1 MMNKLEQL
9 TALANLAE
17 LTEQQLLELRGEQDY
32 HSCFINTRADNF
44 TKRFMSEMV
53 NLDNPDDLEDL
64 KDSKFPELSKML
76 QANKEKLE
84 DFEYFLNH
92 TYIMC
97 RCYDGKIGV
106 IFERSE
112 ATTEHHKLTLSVTYQ
127 QPYEDWDFTD
137 DITLTVSNT
146 GYPFQL
152 ELQVLL
158 DVLAKDYDYLVNG

>member
-1 MMNKLEQL
+1 MNKLEQL
-9 TALANLAE
+9 TALSSLAD

-32 HSCFINTRADNF
+32 YSCVINTQADNF
-44 TKRFMSEMV
+44 TKRFMTEMV
-53 NLDNPDDLEDL
+53 NLDNPDDLED
-64 KDSKFPELSKML
+64 SKFPELSKML
-76 QANKEKLE
+76 QSNKDQL
-84 DFEYFLNH
+84 DDWEYFLNH

-112 ATTEHHKLTLSVTYQ
+112 ATTEQHKLTLSVTYQ

-152 ELQVLL
+152 ELQALL
-158 DVLAKDYDYLVNG
+158 DVLAKDYDYLVNN

>member
-1 MMNKLEQL
+1 MNNLEQL
-9 TALANLAE
+9 ATLTALAE
-17 LTEQQLLELRGEQDY
+17 LTEQQLLELQGEQDY
-32 HSCFINTRADNF
+32 YSCEINKKANNF

-53 NLDNPDDLEDL
+53 NLDNPNE
-64 KDSKFPELSKML
+64 SKFPELSKML
-76 QANKEKLE
+76 SSNKEQLD

-97 RCYDGKIGV
+97 RCCNGKIGV
-106 IFERSE
+106 IFESKS
-112 ATTEHHKLTLSVTYQ
+112 TEHHKLTLSVTYQ

-137 DITLTVSNT
+137 DVTLTVSNT

-158 DVLAKDYDYLVNG
+158 EVLANDYDYLINAS

>member
-1 MMNKLEQL
+1 MNKLEQL
-9 TALANLAE
+9 AVLSNLAE

-53 NLDNPDDLEDL
+53 KLDNPDDLEE
-64 KDSKFPELSKML
+64 SKFPELSKML
-76 QANKEKLE
+76 QSNKEQLD

-97 RCYDGKIGV
+97 RCCNGKIGV

-127 QPYEDWDFTD
+127 QPYEDLDFTD

-146 GYPFQL
+146 GYLFQL
-152 ELQVLL
+152 ELQALL
-158 DVLAKDYDYLVNG
+158 DVLAKDY

>member
-1 MMNKLEQL
+1 MNKLEQL
-9 TALANLAE
+9 AALSNLAE
-17 LTEQQLLELRGEQDY
+17 LTEQQLLELRSEQDY

-53 NLDNPDDLEDL
+53 NLDNPEDLE
-64 KDSKFPELSKML
+64 DSKFPELSKML
-76 QANKEKLE
+76 QANKEKLD

-112 ATTEHHKLTLSVTYQ
+112 ATSEHHKLTLSVTYQ

-137 DITLTVSNT
+137 DVTLTVSNT

-158 DVLAKDYDYLVNG
+158 DVLAKDYNYLVNAS

>member
-1 MMNKLEQL
+1 MNKLEQL
-9 TALANLAE
+9 AALSSLAD
-17 LTEQQLLELRGEQDY
+17 LTEQQFLSLCGEQDY
-32 HSCFINTRADNF
+32 YSCVINTQADNF
-44 TKRFMSEMV
+44 TKRFMAEMV

-76 QANKEKLE
+76 QANKEKLD

-97 RCYDGKIGV
+97 RCWNGRIGV

-112 ATTEHHKLTLSVTYQ
+112 ATTKYHKLTLSVTYQ

-137 DITLTVSNT
+137 DITLTVSDT

-158 DVLAKDYDYLVNG
+158 DVLAKDY

>member
-9 TALANLAE
+9 AALSSLAD
-17 LTEQQLLELRGEQDY
+17 LTEQQHLQLCGEQDY
-32 HSCFINTRADNF
+32 YSCVINTQADNF
-44 TKRFMSEMV
+44 TKRFMAEMV

-64 KDSKFPELSKML
+64 KDLEDSKFPELSKML
-76 QANKEKLE
+76 QSNKEQLD

-97 RCYDGKIGV
+97 RCWNGRIGV

-112 ATTEHHKLTLSVTYQ
+112 ATTKHHKLTLSVTYQ
-127 QPYEDWDFTD
+127 QPYEDWDFTN
-137 DITLTVSNT
+137 DITLTVSDT

-158 DVLAKDYDYLVNG
+158 DVLAKDY

>member
-1 MMNKLEQL
+1 MNKLEQL
-9 TALANLAE
+9 AALSSLSD

-32 HSCFINTRADNF
+32 YSCVINTQANNF
-44 TKRFMSEMV
+44 TKRFMTEMV
-53 NLDNPDDLEDL
+53 NLDNPDDLED
-64 KDSKFPELSKML
+64 SKFPELSKML
-76 QANKEKLE
+76 SSNKEQL
-84 DFEYFLNH
+84 DDWEYFLNH

-97 RCYDGKIGV
+97 RCYDGRIGV

-152 ELQVLL
+152 ELQALL
-158 DVLAKDYDYLVNG
+158 DVLAKDYDYLIND

>member
-1 MMNKLEQL
+1 MNNLEQL
-9 TALANLAE
+9 ATLTALAE
-17 LTEQQLLELRGEQDY
+17 LTEQQLLELQGEQDY
-32 HSCFINTRADNF
+32 YSCEINKKANNF

-53 NLDNPDDLEDL
+53 NLDNPNE
-64 KDSKFPELSKML
+64 SKFPELSKML
-76 QANKEKLE
+76 SSNKEQLD

-97 RCYDGKIGV
+97 RCCNGKIGV

-137 DITLTVSNT
+137 DVTLTVSNT

-158 DVLAKDYDYLVNG
+158 EVLANDYDYLINAS

>member
-1 MMNKLEQL
+1 MNKLEQL
-9 TALANLAE
+9 TALSSLAD

-32 HSCFINTRADNF
+32 YSCVINTQADNF
-44 TKRFMSEMV
+44 TKRFMTEMV

-64 KDSKFPELSKML
+64 EDSKFPKLSKML
-76 QANKEKLE
+76 QANKEKL
-84 DFEYFLNH
+84 DDWEYFLNH

-112 ATTEHHKLTLSVTYQ
+112 ATTEQHKLMKLTLSVTYQ

-152 ELQVLL
+152 ELQALL
-158 DVLAKDYDYLVNG
+158 DVLAKDY

>member
-1 MMNKLEQL
+1 MTNLEQL
-9 TALANLAE
+9 AALSSLAD
-17 LTEQQLLELRGEQDY
+17 LTEQQLLELQGEQDY
-32 HSCFINTRADNF
+32 YSCEINKKANNF

-53 NLDNPDDLEDL
+53 NLDNPNDLEE
-64 KDSKFPELSKML
+64 SKFPELSKML
-76 QANKEKLE
+76 SSNKEQLD

-97 RCYDGKIGV
+97 RCCNGKIGV

-112 ATTEHHKLTLSVTYQ
+112 ATTELHHLTLSVTYQ
-127 QPYEDWDFTD
+127 QPYEDWNFTD
-137 DITLTVSNT
+137 DVTLTVSNT

-158 DVLAKDYDYLVNG
+158 DVLAKDY

>member
-1 MMNKLEQL
+1 MNKLEQL
-9 TALANLAE
+9 AALSSLAD
-17 LTEQQLLELRGEQDY
+17 LTEQQHLQLCGEQDY
-32 HSCFINTRADNF
+32 YSCVINTQADNF
-44 TKRFMSEMV
+44 TKRFMAEMV
-53 NLDNPDDLEDL
+53 NLDNPDDLEE
-64 KDSKFPELSKML
+64 SKFPELSKML
-76 QANKEKLE
+76 QSNKEQLD

-97 RCYDGKIGV
+97 RCWNGRIGV

-112 ATTEHHKLTLSVTYQ
+112 ATTKHHKLTLSVTYQ

-137 DITLTVSNT
+137 DITLTVSDT

-158 DVLAKDYDYLVNG
+158 DVLAKDYDYLVNAS

>member
-1 MMNKLEQL
+1 MNNLEQL
-9 TALANLAE
+9 ATLTALAE
-17 LTEQQLLELRGEQDY
+17 LTEQQLLELQGEQDY
-32 HSCFINTRADNF
+32 YSCEINKKANNF

-53 NLDNPDDLEDL
+53 NLDNPDDLEE
-64 KDSKFPELSKML
+64 SKFPELSKML
-76 QANKEKLE
+76 SSNKEQLD

-97 RCYDGKIGV
+97 RCCNGKIGV
-106 IFERSE
+106 IFERKS
-112 ATTEHHKLTLSVTYQ
+112 TEHHKLTLSVTYQ

-137 DITLTVSNT
+137 DVTLTVSNT

-158 DVLAKDYDYLVNG
+158 EVLANDYDYLINAS

>member
-17 LTEQQLLELRGEQDY
+17 LTEQQFLELRGEQDY
-32 HSCFINTRADNF
+32 YACVINTRATNF

-53 NLDNPDDLEDL
+53 NLDNPDE
-64 KDSKFPELSKML
+64 SKFPELSKML
-76 QANKEKLE
+76 QANKEQLD

-112 ATTEHHKLTLSVTYQ
+112 ATTELHHLTLLVTYQ

-137 DITLTVSNT
+137 DVTLTVSNT

-152 ELQVLL
+152 ELQALL
-158 DVLAKDYDYLVNG
+158 DVLAKDY

>member
-9 TALANLAE
+9 TALSSLAD
-17 LTEQQLLELRGEQDY
+17 LTEQQYLQLCGEQDY
-32 HSCFINTRADNF
+32 YSCVINTQADNF
-44 TKRFMSEMV
+44 TKRFMTEMV

-76 QANKEKLE
+76 QFNKEQL
-84 DFEYFLNH
+84 DDWEYFLNH

-112 ATTEHHKLTLSVTYQ
+112 ATTEQHKLTLSVTYQ

-152 ELQVLL
+152 ELQALL
-158 DVLAKDYDYLVNG
+158 DVLAKDY

>member
-9 TALANLAE
+9 AALSSLSD
-17 LTEQQLLELRGEQDY
+17 LTEQQLLELRSEQDY

-53 NLDNPDDLEDL
+53 NLDNPNDLEDL
-64 KDSKFPELSKML
+64 KDLEDSKFPELSKML
-76 QANKEKLE
+76 QANKEKLD

-97 RCYDGKIGV
+97 RCCDGKIGV

-112 ATTEHHKLTLSVTYQ
+112 ATTELHHLTLSVTYQ

-152 ELQVLL
+152 ELQALL
-158 DVLAKDYDYLVNG
+158 DVLAKDY

>member
-1 MMNKLEQL
+1 MNKLEQL
-9 TALANLAE
+9 AALSNLAE
-17 LTEQQLLELRGEQDY
+17 LTEQQHLQLCGEQDY
-32 HSCFINTRADNF
+32 YSCVINTQADNF

-53 NLDNPDDLEDL
+53 NLDNPDDLKDL
-64 KDSKFPELSKML
+64 EDSKFPELSKML
-76 QANKEKLE
+76 QANKEKLD

-92 TYIMC
+92 AYTMC

-106 IFERSE
+106 IFECSE
-112 ATTEHHKLTLSVTYQ
+112 ATSEHHKLTLSVTYQ

-137 DITLTVSNT
+137 DVTLTAPNT

-158 DVLAKDYDYLVNG
+158 DVLAKDY

>member
-1 MMNKLEQL
+1 MNNLEQL
-9 TALANLAE
+9 ATLTALAE
-17 LTEQQLLELRGEQDY
+17 LTEQQLLELQGEQDY
-32 HSCFINTRADNF
+32 YSCEINKKANNF

-53 NLDNPDDLEDL
+53 NLDNPD
-64 KDSKFPELSKML
+64 KSKFPELSKML
-76 QANKEKLE
+76 SSNKEQLD
-84 DFEYFLNH
+84 DFEYFLKH

-97 RCYDGKIGV
+97 RCCNGKIGV
-106 IFERSE
+106 IFERSK

-137 DITLTVSNT
+137 DVNLTVSNT

-158 DVLAKDYDYLVNG
+158 DVLAKDYDYLINE